1 MAEVKNSFLSS
12 KMNKD
17 LDDRLLPSNE
27 YRDALN
33 VAVSNSE
40 DGDVGALENIL
51 QNTNVFKISSEPNS
65 DMDYSDGKII
75 GYVIDTSKDNIYL
88 FWTNYTDESAN
99 KLDNHQADPLYNT
112 GNFNSAIIQYN
123 AKNNSSTKVLVE
135 GTFLNFSTTHRI
147 YAANI
152 VEDLLFWTDNR
163 NQPRKINIKRA
174 NTPNYYK
181 NEDDVSVSKYAPYK
195 PIDLH
200 FDLESTM
207 KDVSSEFLPDGVTNN
222 PDYNE
227 NYSGDKNFLEDKFV
241 RFSYRFEYDDGEY
254 SIMAPFTQIAFIPKQ
269 DGSFIDKYENDSLL
283 TSDEAKAYKS
293 TVVSFMENK
302 VDKISL
308 IINLP
313 DNKDV
318 LEDNYKIKKLDILYK
333 ESDKISIS
341 VLDTILIDEIKQQAV
356 GDVYQY
362 SYQSRKP
369 IKTLPQ
375 SESTRV
381 NDKTPVRALCQ
392 EVSGNR
398 VIYGNYVDKHTA
410 PDHLNYL
417 VTVSQKYR
425 EGSNDN
431 NWSYI
436 EYPEH
441 TVKKNRNYQVGF
453 VLCDRYGRQSDVIL
467 SNVVGEDAS
476 ELGFKDSSFYVP
488 YRKSSNNPVT
498 VLSDIGSSIK
508 IQLNEKIESLRSPLD
523 ESLGAT
529 GEPGLYDEQT
539 NPTGWYS
546 YKIVVKQTQQEY
558 YNVYLPGFLNGFLDT
573 TEEQNEISHSSLYS
587 DNINKV
593 PRSLVEVGP
602 DQKLYR
608 SDETLFP
615 VVENT
620 FSDISG
626 EITNSNAQFYTE
638 DLKYEIPTIGDYNA
652 LNKLSD
658 ANNEPS
664 SIIYN
669 SKDNPLI
676 ARISTPKPLGAVYN
690 DQLQPFLSIA
700 ETSPFVSNLD
710 IYYETSTSG
719 LISELNELV
728 EANEGTPVYSIN
740 NFDYNHKESQDPNG
754 SGTLTGDNDS
764 PFITSSFYPVNNLN
778 DILANT
784 EVVDFS
790 VKDKQGNNRT
800 NDFELIQTSN
810 VGITSYRLKITN
822 SFYYGIDSNT
832 LESYIF
838 SMKFRNKD
846 DNTEATVNGSTTS
859 SQVFEVD
866 NVTVDKHIYTG
877 QIVYDGNT
885 FIGTVVSF
893 DETGLI
899 VTLQEPVTLNDN
911 TSLTFKAAV
920 KVVSR
925 KGSLFNVAPI
935 VNFSYPESYVQP
947 SYSTMRGL
955 YATIDA
961 VNGAFDDQ
969 YKNLDLTYT
978 WSTSQDLF
986 TLGDFIL
993 SDSGSD
999 KIIVLNNPN
1008 GGYVTLS
1015 LNQSGE
1021 ISVVDGYFD
1030 FSESFSLKAIVTD
1043 AGSKSTTVVVEFN
1056 DVTPGAFSDA
1066 FSGAFDI

>member
-17 LDDRLLPSNE
+17 LDDRLIPSNE

-33 VAVSNSE
+33 VAISNSE
-40 DGDVGALENIL
+40 DGDVGALENVL

-75 GYVIDTSKDNIYL
+75 GYIVDTSKDNIYL

-99 KLDNHQADPLYNT
+99 KLDNHQADPLHNT

-123 AKNNSSTKVLVE
+123 AKNNSSTKVLIE
-135 GTFLNFSTTHRI
+135 GVFLNFSTTHRI

-181 NEDDVSVSKYAPYK
+181 NEDDISVARYAPYK

-207 KDVSSEFLPDGVTNN
+207 KDVSSEFLPDGSIN

-241 RFSYRFEYDDGEY
+241 RFSYRYEYDDGEY
-254 SIMAPFTQIAFIPKQ
+254 SIIAPFTQIAFIPKQ
-269 DGSFIDKYENDSLL
+269 DGSFIDKYEDGVLL
-283 TSDEAKAYKS
+283 SSDEAKAYKS

-308 IINLP
+308 VINLP
-313 DNKDV
+313 DDGDV
-318 LEDNYKIKKLDILYK
+318 LESNYKIKKLDILYK
-333 ESDKISIS
+333 ESDKTSIN
-341 VLDTILIDEIKQQAV
+341 VLDTILIDEISQQAI
-356 GDVYQY
+356 GNVYQY
-362 SYQSRKP
+362 NYQSRKP

-375 SESTRV
+375 SQSTRV

-410 PDHLNYL
+410 PSHLNYL
-417 VTVSQKYR
+417 VTVTQKFT

-441 TVKKNRNYQVGF
+441 TVKRNRNYQVGF
-453 VLCDRYGRQSDVIL
+453 VLSDRYGRQSDVIL
-467 SNVVGEDAS
+467 SSVTVEDS
-476 ELGFKDSSFYVP
+476 SDLGFKGSSFYVP
-488 YRKSSNNPVT
+488 YKKSSTNPVS
-498 VLSDIGSSIK
+498 VLNDVGSSIK
-508 IQLNEKIESLRSPLD
+508 VQLNEKIESLRSPLD
-523 ESLGAT
+523 GSLGAT
-529 GEPGLYDEQT
+529 GEPGLYDEKT

-546 YKIVVKQTQQEY
+546 YKIVVKQSQQEY
-558 YNVYLPGFLNGFLDT
+558 YNVYLPGFLNGFIDT
-573 TEEQNEISHSSLYS
+573 TEEQNEISHTSLYS

-620 FSDISG
+620 FLQHNNETTS
-626 EITNSNAQFYTE
+626 SNAQFYTE
-638 DLKYEIPTIGDYNA
+638 DLKYEVSTIGDYDA
-652 LNKLSD
+652 LNKLND
-658 ANNEPS
+658 ANNDS
-664 SIIYN
+664 SNIIYN

-676 ARISTPKPLGAVYN
+676 ARISTPKSLGVVYN
-690 DQLQPFLSIA
+690 NDVEPFLSIA
-700 ETSPFVSNLD
+700 ETSPFLSNLD
-710 IYYETSTSG
+710 IYYETTTSG

-728 EANEGTPVYSIN
+728 DVNEGTPVYSIN
-740 NFDYNHKESQDPNG
+740 NFEYNHKESQDPNG
-754 SGTLTGDNDS
+754 LGTVAGDNDS
-764 PFITSSFYPVNNLN
+764 PFITSAFYPVNSLN
-778 DILANT
+778 EILANT
-784 EVVDFS
+784 EFVDFS
-790 VKDKQGNNRT
+790 VKDKQENNRT

-810 VGITSYRLKITN
+810 IGITSYRLKITN

-866 NVTVDKHIYTG
+866 NVTVDKPIYTG
-877 QIVYDGNT
+877 QTVYDGST
-885 FIGTVVSF
+885 FIGTVVSV

-899 VTLQEPVTLNDN
+899 VTLQELVTLNDG
-911 TSLTFKAAV
+911 TILTFKAVV
-920 KVVSR
+920 KKVSR
-925 KGSLFNVAPI
+925 KGSLFNVAPT
-935 VNFSYPESYVQP
+935 VDFSYPDSYNLP

-986 TLGDFIL
+986 TLGDFVL
-993 SDSGSD
+993 SDSGTN
-999 KIIVLNNPN
+999 KLIVLNNPN

-1021 ISVVDGYFD
+1021 ISVVDGFFD
-1030 FSESFSLKAIVTD
+1030 FSESFSLKAVVTD
-1043 AGSKSTTVVVEFN
+1043 AGSKSVMVTVEFN
-1056 DVTPGAFSDA
+1056 DVIPGAFTDDFSDA
-1066 FSGAFDI
+1066 FDI